1 MTMEKT
7 STSKEIL
14 YSGLRNQEAN
24 LMQKVQSMMADGE
37 KTAEDRSELETELQE
52 VRNKITELDLQK

>member
-1 MTMEKT
+1 MEKT